1 MIPRLDRN
9 LMRTNTARSEVLHPE
24 DAARSFA

>member
-9 LMRTNTARSEVLHPE
+9 LMRINTARSEVRYPE